1 MNISTSA
8 ISPMANARTVKALRR
23 LALAI
28 GSVILGLSTVTV
40 FAQSGQFTFVYG
52 PVTIERNAQ
61 RTVPVAGTQVS
72 PSDII
77 VTGPNGMAQLAM
89 VDGAKLALR
98 SNSRLQ
104 VEKYPVS
111 ATDPPGAV
119 LNLVQG
125 GLRTF
130 TGLLTGPN
138 RAGYRM
144 NTKVATVGIRGSGGI
159 LESNGDTTNH
169 FTIEGSHLVAS
180 LDGSFAPILTTPNQT
195 VQVVQGQAP
204 KVIPTPPSL
213 LEAGKVTVIGK
224 EKAPAVE
231 AKTDTQSQQA
241 STSGTDKP
249 PDPDAKPTTQSQQAG
264 TSGTG
269 TVTGADTGTGTVTRI
284 GGVTGIGTGTG
295 VATGTGFGTGGTAVL
310 GGNGLGFTIVDA
322 TGNLGGDP
330 INLQSVVISARG
342 STISDQAVLANL
354 TLDNGSLRAYT
365 AYAGSQSGTGANV
378 GGGTAREVQTAT
390 VGGGT
395 TVVLGRWEAPASFG
409 FGAGNG
415 GSGGTVAGSVHWAYG
430 GTGFPSYLSD
440 VLTGSASYTRQA
452 ATTPTNQLNTLGSLI
467 TATLDVNFSA
477 RTLNAVI
484 GVTMPAG
491 SGAAAGTW
499 NLVATNVPF
508 SFNAF
513 FASGSRV
520 VVTNAGG
527 TSSAA
532 NSRIGGSI
540 EGSFVGNALNGA
552 ILGYNIYDQTSLNGA
567 DFQRINGVVAYSGP
581 SQNSAAAYRDGLVS
595 DPTGSLA
602 RASYIRSFTTTNTQ
616 AEVTVAGNG
625 VVSAFTAPF
634 PTGNEI
640 IGHRPYAQGTAAV
653 VDNGFDPTTG
663 LVWGRWAGGNATIG
677 GQNVSLGQNSLHYI
691 FSPTQSGPVSLP
703 LTGTGVYDVVGSTR
717 PTDIGG
723 QVGVFNS
730 ASLNANFS
738 SKTVDTSI
746 NISIGGQTWIGTAA
760 GVPIYRDQYF
770 SAYSGGQS
778 IAGIPRPADF
788 NITCT
793 PNCTPSGVTGSLDG
807 FFTGRRGA
815 GAGVMYNM
823 SNISGAVAF
832 ARRGG

>member
-1 MNISTSA
+1 MNKSSSA
-8 ISPMANARTVKALRR
+8 VSLMANAPVVKALRR
-23 LALAI
+23 FALAI
-28 GSVILGLSTVTV
+28 SSMALCLSTVTA

-52 PVTIERNAQ
+52 PVTIERNG
-61 RTVPVAGTQVS
+61 RTIVPVMGDQVS

-77 VTGPNGMAQLAM
+77 TTGPRGMAQLAM

-169 FTIEGSHLVAS
+169 YTIEGSHLVAS
-180 LDGSFAPILTTPNQT
+180 LDGSFPPILTNPNQT

-204 KVIPTPPSL
+204 KVIPTPPSM
-213 LEAGKVTVIGK
+213 LESGKVTVAGK
-224 EKAPAVE
+224 EKTPETE

-241 STSGTDKP
+241 STSGT
-249 PDPDAKPTTQSQQAG
+249 G
-264 TSGTG
+264 TS
-269 TVTGADTGTGTVTRI
+269 TGTGT
-284 GGVTGIGTGTG
+284 
-295 VATGTGFGTGGTAVL
+295 ATGTGGTAVL

-330 INLQSVVISARG
+330 LNLQNVVISAGG
-342 STISDQAVLANL
+342 STVSDQAVPPNL

-365 AYAGSQSGTGANV
+365 AYVGSQSGTGANV
-378 GGGTAREVQTAT
+378 GGGTARDVQTVT
-390 VGGGT
+390 VGGNT
-395 TVVLGRWEAPASFG
+395 TMVLGRWEAPTSFG

-415 GSGGTVAGSVHWAYG
+415 GSGGNVGGSVHWAYG
-430 GTGFPSYLSD
+430 GAGFPSYLSD

-452 ATTPTNQLNTLGSLI
+452 ATTPTNQLGTLGSLI

-491 SGAAAGTW
+491 NGAVGGTW
-499 NLVATNVPF
+499 NLAANNVPF
-508 SFNAF
+508 SFNSF

-532 NSRIGGSI
+532 NTRIGGSI
-540 EGSFVGNALNGA
+540 EGSFVGNTLNGV
-552 ILGYNIYDQTSLNGA
+552 ILGYSLFDQTSQNGA

-616 AEVTVAGNG
+616 AEVTVGDNG
-625 VVSAFTAPF
+625 VVTAFTAPF

-640 IGHRPYAQGTAAV
+640 IGHRPYAQGTAVV

-663 LVWGRWAGGNATIG
+663 LVWGRWAGGTATIG
-677 GQNVSLGQNSLHYI
+677 GQNVSLAQNSLHYI
-691 FSPTQSGPVSLP
+691 FSPTQSGPVALP
-703 LTGTGVYDVVGSTR
+703 LTGTGIYEVVGSTR
-717 PTDIGG
+717 PTDAGG
-723 QVGVFNS
+723 RVGVFNS
-730 ASLNANFS
+730 ATLNANFS
-738 SKTVDTSI
+738 AKTVDTSI
-746 NISIGGQTWIGTAA
+746 NITIGGQTWNGSAA

-770 SAYSGGQS
+770 SAYSGGPS
-778 IAGIPRPADF
+778 TAGIPRPAAF

-793 PNCTPSGVTGSLDG
+793 PNCTPTGVTGSLDG

-823 SNISGAVAF
+823 SNISGAIAF